1 MNTDKHEWYCPKC
14 QAYLVG
20 EQVTYEETHSTC
32 GTGVVSVPM
41 THTDKQPQTVYVR
54 CSQTERNDASLIFP
68 LTHDKSFLN
77 GMPFPVKEIPNVYLI
92 TPEELEALKVEWQ
105 REAASMAFRAGR
117 SYQGMKDHYPN
128 LTEYLNEKYPLPQP
142 PKQ

>member
-1 MNTDKHEWYCPKC
+1 MNN
-14 QAYLVG
+14 
-20 EQVTYEETHSTC
+20 
-32 GTGVVSVPM
+32 
-41 THTDKQPQTVYVR
+41 TDKQPQTVYVPTPQEN
-54 CSQTERNDASLIFP
+54 SFNDLEVVHVKTGIIV
-68 LTHDKSFLN
+68 DK
-77 GMPFPVKEIPNVYLI
+77 VHEKELFCF

-142 PKQ
+142 PKQQTPSL